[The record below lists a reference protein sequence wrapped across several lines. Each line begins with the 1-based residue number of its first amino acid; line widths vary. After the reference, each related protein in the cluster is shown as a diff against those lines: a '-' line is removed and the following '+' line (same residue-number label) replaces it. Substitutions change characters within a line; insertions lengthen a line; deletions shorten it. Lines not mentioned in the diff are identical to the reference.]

1 MKQKVSSTTKNN
13 SGTREWAAKTVNCCT
28 GCSHDCIYCYGKSM
42 ALRFGQVKAGQW
54 GSERIRQH
62 DVIRKHPKY
71 PGRVMFPSSHDI
83 TPTNISAC
91 LQVLDNLL
99 KVGNEVLVVSKPHL
113 DCIQAICQQFE
124 DYRDRIL
131 FRFTIGAQ
139 DDRLLSLFEPNAPGY
154 SERRASL
161 QYAYEH
167 GFQTSVSVEPML
179 DSVHIDDLISDLL
192 PFVTD
197 AIWIGKMNYVGRLYS
212 KVGPEVQAALKMI
225 ENGQT
230 DEIIHSIYERH
241 RNNPKIKWKKGIKKI
256 VGLPLAPQPGMD
268 I

>member
-1 MKQKVSSTTKNN
+1 MKQKNSTRKT

-28 GCSHDCIYCYGKSM
+28 GCSHDCVYCYAKGM
-42 ALRFGQVKAGQW
+42 ALRFGQVPEGQW

-62 DVIRKHPKY
+62 DVLRKHRRY
-71 PGRVMFPSSHDI
+71 PSRVMFPSSHDI
-83 TPTNISAC
+83 TPNNLSAC
-91 LQVLDNLL
+91 LQVLDNLF
-99 KVGNEVLVVSKPHL
+99 KGGNEVLVVSKPHL
-113 DCIQAICQQFE
+113 ECIQAICQQFKG
-124 DYRDRIL
+124 YRDRIL

-139 DDRLLSLFEPNAPGY
+139 DDLLLSLFEPNAPGY
-154 SERRASL
+154 QERKAAL
-161 QYAYEH
+161 QCAYEN
-167 GFQTSVSVEPML
+167 GLQTSVSVEPLL
-179 DSVHIDDLISDLL
+179 DSGRIDDLIADLL
-192 PFVTD
+192 SFVTD

-212 KVGPEVQAALKMI
+212 RINPEVQAALKII

-230 DEIIHSIYERH
+230 DENIHAIYERH

>member
-1 MKQKVSSTTKNN
+1 MKQNVSLKTKNN
-13 SGTREWAAKTVNCCT
+13 NGTREWAAKTVNCCT

-42 ALRFGQVKAGQW
+42 ALRFWQVKESQW
-54 GSERIRQH
+54 GSEKIRQH

-83 TPTNISAC
+83 TPNNLSAC
-91 LQVLDNLL
+91 LQVLNNLL
-99 KVGNEVLVVSKPHL
+99 AAGNEVLIVSKPHL
-113 DCIQAICQQFE
+113 ESIRAICQQFG
-124 DYRDRIL
+124 DYGDRIL

-139 DDRLLSLFEPNAPGY
+139 NDRLLSLFEPNAPGY
-154 SERRASL
+154 QERKAAL

-167 GFQTSVSVEPML
+167 VFNTSVSAEPML
-179 DSVHIDDLISDLL
+179 DPENIDSLIADLL
-192 PFVTD
+192 QFVTD
-197 AIWIGKMNYVGRLYS
+197 ALWIGKMNYLGRLYS
-212 KVGPEVQAALKMI
+212 KVSPEVQAALKII

-230 DEIIHSIYERH
+230 DENIHAIYERH

>member
-1 MKQKVSSTTKNN
+1 MKRKIDKRKRNN
-13 SGTREWAAKTVNCCT
+13 GTREWAAKTVNCCT
-28 GCSHDCIYCYGKSM
+28 GCSHDCLYCYAKWM
-42 ALRFGQVKAGQW
+42 ALRFGQMAVSEWA
-54 GSERIRQH
+54 SERIRQH
-62 DVIRKHPKY
+62 HVTRKHPKY

-83 TPTNISAC
+83 TPTNLSAC

-113 DCIQAICQQFE
+113 ECIQAICQQFE
-124 DYRDRIL
+124 GYRDRIL

-139 DDRLLSLFEPNAPGY
+139 DDRLLSLFESNAPGY
-154 SERRASL
+154 LERKASL
-161 QYAYEH
+161 EHAYEH

-179 DSVHIDDLISDLL
+179 DPANIDNLIADLL
-192 PFVTD
+192 PIVTD

-212 KVGPEVQAALKMI
+212 RVNPEVQAALKII

-230 DEIIHSIYERH
+230 DEIIRSIYARH
-241 RNNPKIKWKKGIKKI
+241 KDNPKIKWKKGIKKI